1 MALLAMMSEQRP
13 ERAAEL
19 FAVSVDHGLRVESGS
34 ECMLARDL
42 AHSLGHEHS
51 TLRWDRN
58 SESAGN
64 VQNDARRAR
73 YRLIAEWAKAK
84 RIGVVALAH
93 TLNDQAETLLL
104 NLARGSG
111 VDGLAAMP
119 KQIRRNDVLWI
130 RPLLSTSRAELR
142 RYLSERGIRWAD
154 DPSNDDCSFDRV
166 KARRILDL
174 LAPLG
179 ASAER
184 LAATADRMG
193 MARRVLESAAYDAA
207 CRIAK
212 VGPAGDVEFEPEF
225 WELPDELKNRL
236 AAQALRFRSG
246 AVYKPRFAA
255 LRKCLDSASGGSA
268 ATLSGCTLART
279 SKGGLLVAREFAACP
294 APVEF
299 GRVWDGRWTIEG
311 SQAPQ
316 GAVVGALGEEGLK
329 QCPAWRRG
337 GLPEMSVRCSPAL
350 WSGEGAL
357 LSAPLA
363 GESRGWKAILSAN
376 GTAFVKSVLPD

>member
-1 MALLAMMSEQRP
+1 MALLAMMSEQLQ
-13 ERAAEL
+13 ESTTEL
-19 FAVSVDHGLRVESGS
+19 FAVSVDHGLRAESES
-34 ECMLARDL
+34 ECMLARGL
-42 AHSLGHEHS
+42 ARSLGHEHS
-51 TLRWDRN
+51 TLQWERN

-64 VQNDARRAR
+64 IQNDARRAR

-84 RIGVVALAH
+84 RVGVIALAH

-119 KQIRRNDVLWI
+119 KQVRRNDVLWI

-174 LAPLG
+174 LAPMG

-184 LAATADRMG
+184 LAATAERMG

-207 CRIAK
+207 CRVAK
-212 VGPAGDVEFEPEF
+212 VGPAGDVAFEPGF

-255 LRKCLDSASGGSA
+255 LRKCLDSASSGSA
-268 ATLSGCTLART
+268 ATLSGCTMART
-279 SKGGLLVAREFAACP
+279 PSGGLLVARELAACP
-294 APVEF
+294 PPVEF
-299 GRVWDGRWTIEG
+299 GRVWDSRWTIEG
-311 SQAPQ
+311 SQVPQ

-329 QCPAWRRG
+329 QCPAWKSV
-337 GLPEMSVRCSPAL
+337 GLPEMSMQCSPAL
-350 WSGEGAL
+350 WSNEGVL

-363 GESRGWKAILSAN
+363 GVSRGWKAILSAD